1 MNKNLKDRFEFLK
14 TREQQLVNLITKKES
29 TASTTTKG
37 K

>member
-14 TREQQLVNLITKKES
+14 NREQELVNLITKKES
-29 TASTTTKG
+29 TVTTTTKG